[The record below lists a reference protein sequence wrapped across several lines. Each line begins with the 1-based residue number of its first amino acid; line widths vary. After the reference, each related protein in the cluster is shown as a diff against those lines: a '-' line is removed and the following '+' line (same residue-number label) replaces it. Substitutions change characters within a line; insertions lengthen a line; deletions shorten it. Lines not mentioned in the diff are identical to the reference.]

1 VPPHFPV
8 RPNRPLIFVVGA
20 ILGLMAGVALMV
32 VRELTDRRVHTLAE
46 LQAGLPLPILGT
58 VPVIRLPSEIAEA
71 RARIRRLGLSA
82 AAAFLL
88 IATVG
93 AGAYFYLNAASE
105 PIASV
110 PSTLDEEAGD
120 V

>member
-1 VPPHFPV
+1 
-8 RPNRPLIFVVGA
+8 
-20 ILGLMAGVALMV
+20 MV
-32 VRELTDRRVHTLAE
+32 VRELTDSRLHTLAE

-82 AAAFLL
+82 AAAVVL

-93 AGAYFYLNAASE
+93 AGAYFYLSGDSE
-105 PIASV
+105 RIVSV
-110 PSTLDEEAGD
+110 PSQLDEEAGD